1 MTPHQVDHRF
11 AIGIRAAAT
20 LVVMGIVLAVGLR
33 ATVPSG
39 RLRSE
44 SGFLAPT
51 PLLSILKPTE
61 RVAGTTGPDAEQA
74 TGVTMLASPVY
85 IDLAAPDAFNRVIL
99 SLRYRNEGQPVVE
112 IGALGSSLDT
122 TFHMRAAEH
131 RLIDAL
137 PWQRVSSGTLT
148 LLQRDP
154 TYVSVDAFL
163 EHPPAP
169 EQIATYRAE
178 AEAPYRLPGYV
189 PSSVVTSTDMSL
201 RGSHRML
208 VYAERETLQ
217 LTFSVQDMNRH
228 AGADPVTVSVYRAGD
243 SEHAL
248 ARTVLADD
256 GDTTDD
262 QRSEGLRTV
271 AVTLTDPTPGA
282 YRIDLTASDDVFI
295 RSIRTPQQKLVFD
308 GRLVLGDHVGYS
320 DRTDP
325 ATILADGTR
334 VSAWTP
340 HADAFQTLIVDG
352 TPHRL
357 DAIRV
362 PAYAELDGIRQRHAI
377 VSPKRDVVLDTDG
390 VFALSEGQYFDPLP
404 FALQWYTDSAAL
416 DAVGIRYV
424 LTSYEPP
431 VRDGDLLV
439 ATAEFDTADL
449 ATTDEGAYR
458 FVISVPGLEEDA
470 SALHLESLYATLRR
484 PPSSVA
490 DAFLRLFSGPRR
502 PPIRAG
508 IANVVPDATSFGELI
523 P

>member
-1 MTPHQVDHRF
+1 MTPHQVDPWF
-11 AIGIRAAAT
+11 SIGIRIIAT
-20 LVVMGIVLAVGLR
+20 LFVTGIILAVGLR

-44 SGFLAPT
+44 SGFLSPT

-61 RVAGTTGPDAEQA
+61 RVAGPTGPDAQKA
-74 TGVTMLASPVY
+74 TGVTMVASPVY
-85 IDLAAPDAFNRVIL
+85 MDLAAPDEFDRVIV

-112 IGALGSSLDT
+112 IGALGSSLDN
-122 TFHMRAAEH
+122 TFLMRPAEN

-137 PWQRVSSGTLT
+137 PWPRVSSGTLT
-148 LLQRDP
+148 LLQRETD
-154 TYVSVDAFL
+154 YVSVDAFL

-169 EQIATYRAE
+169 ERIATYRAE

-189 PSSVVTSTDMSL
+189 PSSAVTSTDVSL

-208 VYAERETLQ
+208 VYVERETLQ

-243 SEHAL
+243 SERTL

-256 GDTTDD
+256 GDVADD

-271 AVTLTDPTPGA
+271 AVTLTDPAPGA
-282 YRIDLTASDDVFI
+282 YRVDLTASDDVFI

-308 GRLVLGDHVGYS
+308 SHLVLGDHVGYS

-325 ATILADGTR
+325 VTVIADGTR
-334 VSAWTP
+334 VSAWTS
-340 HADAFQTLIVDG
+340 HADAFQTLTMDG
-352 TPHRL
+352 KPYGI
-357 DAIRV
+357 DALRV
-362 PAYAELDGIRQRHAI
+362 PVHAELAGIRQRHVI
-377 VSPKRDVVLDTDG
+377 VSPKRDVVIDTDG
-390 VFALSEGQYFDPLP
+390 VLALSEGQYFDPLP
-404 FALQWYTDSAAL
+404 FALQWYTDVAAL
-416 DAVGIRYV
+416 DAAGIRYV

-431 VRDGDLLV
+431 VRDGELLV

-449 ATTDEGAYR
+449 ATTDDGAYR
-458 FVISVPGLEEDA
+458 LVISVPGLEEDA
-470 SALHLESLYATLRR
+470 SVLHLESLNAILRR

-490 DAFLRLFSGPRR
+490 DAFVRLFSGPRR
-502 PPIRAG
+502 PPVRAG
-508 IANVVPDATSFGELI
+508 IANIVPDATSFGEII